1 MQDEKVTS
9 VELVIKQIFY
19 ITKKKKM
26 GYAPD
31 LV

>member
-19 ITKKKKM
+19 ITKKKM